1 MDFVFDLKVVADTPK
16 SSPCRL
22 LANLGEGIVSQV
34 EIAFPPGC
42 ANKVFVVV
50 RQGLHQVWPTNE
62 DNAYHWDDRTYSFA
76 ENYPVKGGDPL
87 FILEG
92 WSPDTDF
99 DHYIQFSFAVLL
111 KEPLKAPSPLDK
123 LRTAFG
129 LMPPPIIG
137 VKE

>member
-1 MDFVFDLKVVADTPK
+1 MDFVFDLEVVADTSK
-16 SSPCRL
+16 GSPCRL
-22 LANLGEGIVSQV
+22 LADLGEGIISQV

-42 ANKVFVVV
+42 ANLVFVVV

-62 DNAYHWDDRTYSFA
+62 DNAYHWDDRVYSFG

-92 WSPDTDF
+92 WSPDTFF

-111 KEPLKAPSPLDK
+111 KEPYKPPSTLDK
-123 LRTAFG
+123 LRAAFG
-129 LMPPPIIG
+129 LPYPPITG
-137 VKE
+137 EKG